1 MRTRSEFSNH
11 APCIITDVYPQ
22 NGTQSQSVISLGKDY
37 SRVTTDTVVPGFKT
51 RSAAGEIF
59 NNPFSSSAEWY
70 SYQGYYYNESW
81 NLNPDRCV
89 HTRSWDKGWSS
100 ASADFT
106 NPFSVPDLSG
116 SAGNKAMAGV
126 NSTQFNAPLFIA
138 EAQKTRALIP
148 QIGELLVKTFR
159 DGRRKL
165 RRGQLVGFYQAT
177 SKNLANAW
185 LIGRFGVTPLLYE
198 LQGACELLS
207 KNVPP
212 RATARGNENWNA
224 DTTSVYNI
232 GDSCGTWHVTK
243 TSKIEV
249 AFRNG
254 ILYEGGTS
262 NLSHLARLGFTRPA
276 TVAWELVPW
285 SFVIDRFVD
294 ISSWLDAIQYDG
306 ASRTLAAWKGSKTT
320 LSITCDVSGFTP
332 NAAYGKT
339 QRNSTFTGR
348 ASKISIVKNRN
359 PWTPEASLPTW
370 NPHFNIKHLGDYA
383 ALVRQRIRSGA

>member
-1 MRTRSEFSNH
+1 MRTRSEVSNH
-11 APCIITDVYPQ
+11 APCVMTDTFPQQGTSSTAVYQ
-22 NGTQSQSVISLGKDY
+22 LGRDY
-37 SRVTTDTVVPGFKT
+37 SRTTTDTVVPGFHA

-59 NNPFSSSAEWY
+59 NNPFSSSAQWY

-81 NLNPDRCV
+81 SLGPDRCTQ
-89 HTRSWDKGWSS
+89 TRSYSNVFPGF
-100 ASADFT
+100 ADFA

-165 RRGQLVGFYQAT
+165 RRGQFVGFYQAT

-198 LQGACELLS
+198 LQGACELLT

-212 RATARGNENWNA
+212 RATARGNVNWSA
-224 DTTSVYNI
+224 ETSSGYDI

-243 TSKIEV
+243 TSKVDV

-262 NLSHLARLGFTRPA
+262 NSSHLARLGYTRPA

-320 LSITCDVSGFTP
+320 LSIVCEVTGFTP
-332 NAAYGKT
+332 NSDYGVT
-339 QRNSTFTGR
+339 QRASTFTGR
-348 ASKISIVKNRN
+348 ASKFAITKDRS
-359 PWTPEASLPTW
+359 PWTPEATLPTW
-370 NPHFNIKHLGDYA
+370 NPRFNIKHLGDYA

>member
-1 MRTRSEFSNH
+1 MRVRSEFSNH
-11 APCIITDVYPQ
+11 APCIMTDVSPQ
-22 NGTQSQSVISLGKDY
+22 DGTETQTVISLGVDY
-37 SRVTTDTVVPGFKT
+37 SRRTTDTVIPGFKA

-59 NNPFSSSAEWY
+59 NNPFSSTAEWY
-70 SYQGYYYNESW
+70 SYQGSYYNEAW
-81 NLNPDRCV
+81 DLNPDRCLK
-89 HTRSWDKGWSS
+89 TRSYDNIPP
-100 ASADFT
+100 AVVDFT

-138 EAQKTRALIP
+138 EAHKTRALVP

-212 RATARGNENWNA
+212 RATARGNEHWSA
-224 DTTSVYNI
+224 DTSSVLNSE
-232 GDSCGTWHVTK
+232 DSCGTWHITK
-243 TSKIEV
+243 TSRIEV

-262 NLSHLARLGFTRPA
+262 NLSHLARLGVTRPA

-285 SFVIDRFVD
+285 SFVVDRFVD

-320 LSITCDVSGFTP
+320 LSITCEVTGFTP
-332 NAAYGKT
+332 NSDYGRT
-339 QRNSTFTGR
+339 QRNSAFTGR
-348 ASKISIVKNRN
+348 ASKISVVKNRS

-370 NPHFNIKHLGDYA
+370 SPHFNIKHLGDYA